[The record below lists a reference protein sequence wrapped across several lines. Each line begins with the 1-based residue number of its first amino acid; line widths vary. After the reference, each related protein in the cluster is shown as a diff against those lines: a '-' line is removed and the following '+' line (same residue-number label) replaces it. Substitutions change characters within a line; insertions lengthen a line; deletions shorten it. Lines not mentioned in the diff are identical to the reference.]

1 MKQKQQVR
9 EREGGEGREE
19 RESEIL
25 MYFPCVLLRT
35 YSYCFPI
42 VVIL

>member
-9 EREGGEGREE
+9 EREGGREGR
-19 RESEIL
+19 EIL
-25 MYFPCVLLRT
+25 MYFPCVLLET